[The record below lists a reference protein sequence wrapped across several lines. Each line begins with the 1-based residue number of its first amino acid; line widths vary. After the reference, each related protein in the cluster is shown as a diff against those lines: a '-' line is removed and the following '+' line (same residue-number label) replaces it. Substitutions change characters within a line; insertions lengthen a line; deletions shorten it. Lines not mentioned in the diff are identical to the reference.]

1 MSYFT
6 VELLDQTPVAVF
18 GPEARELPQAIE
30 GRLDQIEPIRLLFRS
45 SRARTV
51 AKLIRTVTIPA
62 GDLDNGQPS
71 RAFNGRAF
79 AQTRSTG
86 RIVRVA
92 YLDDDDELS
101 ATGILTQVRNSVGPG
116 GPLVQ
121 ELELIFYP
129 MTPGSALYGPDG
141 SITDRIP
148 VPGEDYEY
156 EASP

>member
-6 VELLDQTPVAVF
+6 VELLDGSPIATF

-30 GRLDQIEPIRLLFRS
+30 GRINAIEPVRLLWRS
-45 SRARTV
+45 SRARTL
-51 AKLIRTVTIPA
+51 AKMIRAVTIPA

-86 RIVRVA
+86 RIVRIA
-92 YLDDDDELS
+92 FRDDDDDLE
-101 ATGILTQVRNSVGPG
+101 AEGILTQVRNSVGPG

-121 ELELIFYP
+121 EVELVFYP
-129 MTPGSALYGPDG
+129 MIAGSVLYGPAG
-141 SITDRIP
+141 NIVDRIP
-148 VPGEDYEY
+148 TPGDGYEY